1 MDVDYIKLAEANRLI
16 AACTEKI
23 KRIRKDKKNKL
34 LLNEHNVGYRYG
46 FFYFV
51 KFLTEKQKLAQK
63 FLGKFYTENRDKM
76 LYPASVESFLIRQ
89 YVPAI
94 YHEIGKKKGKIDS
107 MAELKQFCMEGLRNS
122 VWKYTR
128 EDIKFTTFAI
138 NGIRNNITIYKKRV
152 SREKKDSKW
161 SRISLFSDC
170 NSSGSSGSL
179 FKDSFENS
187 IIDPRMNEVTISIVD
202 FLQTIAPQAKITE
215 KQMFEI
221 NNFVAIKKSR
231 PTDFRTLNM
240 AKKKIKQFIV
250 DNPQAIPEFARIVG

>member
-107 MAELKQFCMEGLRNS
+107 MAELKQFCMEGLR
-122 VWKYTR
+122 
-128 EDIKFTTFAI
+128 
-138 NGIRNNITIYKKRV
+138 
-152 SREKKDSKW
+152 
-161 SRISLFSDC
+161 
-170 NSSGSSGSL
+170 
-179 FKDSFENS
+179 S